1 MASVQGMRAVEV
13 FEAKLMR
20 RSNPGRRLHDAVVIV
35 PGIMG
40 SELREAGTGRKLWG
54 VGKLLTYTARAHT
67 DRLRQLAVTEDEREG
82 RTGRVEVTGLLE
94 SFEPLPG
101 LGSAHPYTAMVAE
114 MRRSVVD
121 PAALLPFP
129 YDWRLSVEHNGAL
142 LAAAARR
149 HLDAWRAHPGH
160 RGYLEANPEAGPA
173 RLVVVAHSMGGLL
186 TREALHLDPAL
197 RGDIRAVMTVGTPF
211 NGSVKAVLMLNAGK
225 GLPFPV
231 PPAVL
236 RQVAATMP
244 GLYDLLPGYR
254 AFEADGDMRVPGVE
268 DIVALG
274 GRRELAKAAVD
285 WRTSRAETTLPE
297 HVTVVGMGQRT
308 WTSYRLADGVALF
321 DRCLFKR
328 YHDGRLLP
336 DAEGRPQ
343 RDPRTGDGTVYQ
355 YAAQLPGTERP
366 VHFYHE
372 HGALIRTRSVLD
384 MASGLMHGLRHPEER
399 GAMLGDEAEFELC
412 APEWAALGEPFA
424 IEVDGVARGADLECR
439 VRGVDGLDELLTP
452 ALRPVPGR
460 PGVLAASCTPD
471 RPGMYEV
478 EVTGGEEP
486 KRRLVPVLDMVH
498 DG

>member
-1 MASVQGMRAVEV
+1 
-13 FEAKLMR
+13 MR

-94 SFEPLPG
+94 SFELLPG

-285 WRTSRAETTLPE
+285 RRTSRAETTLPE

-328 YHDGRLLP
+328 YNDGRLLP

-460 PGVLAASCTPD
+460 AGVLAASCTPD

>member
-1 MASVQGMRAVEV
+1 MASVQGMRAVRV

-94 SFEPLPG
+94 SFELLPG

-285 WRTSRAETTLPE
+285 WRISRAETTLPE

-328 YHDGRLLP
+328 YNDGRLLP

-460 PGVLAASCTPD
+460 AGVLAASCTPD

>member
-1 MASVQGMRAVEV
+1 MASVQGMRAVRV

-94 SFEPLPG
+94 SFELLPG

-285 WRTSRAETTLPE
+285 RRTSRAETTLPE

-328 YHDGRLLP
+328 YNDGRLLP

-460 PGVLAASCTPD
+460 AGVLAASCTPD

>member
-1 MASVQGMRAVEV
+1 
-13 FEAKLMR
+13 MR
-20 RSNPGRRLHDAVVIV
+20 RDNPGRRLHDAVVIV

-40 SELREAGTGRKLWG
+40 SELRHTESGRKLWG
-54 VGKLLTYTARAHT
+54 VGRLLAYTVRAHT
-67 DRLRQLAVTEDEREG
+67 ERLRQLEVTEEEREG
-82 RTGRVEVTGLLE
+82 DTGRVEVTGLLE
-94 SFEPLPG
+94 SAEMLPG
-101 LGSAHPYTAMVAE
+101 FGSAHPYSAMVAE

-149 HLDAWRAHPGH
+149 HLDAWRAHSRH
-160 RGYLEANPEAGPA
+160 RRYLEDDPEAGPA
-173 RLVVVAHSMGGLL
+173 RLVFVAHSMGGLL
-186 TREALHLDPAL
+186 TREALHRDRTL
-197 RGDIRAVMTVGTPF
+197 RDDIRAVMTVGTPF
-211 NGSVKAVLMLNAGK
+211 SGSVKAVLMLNAGK
-225 GLPFPV
+225 GLPLPV
-231 PPAVL
+231 PSAAL
-236 RQVAATMP
+236 REVAPTMP
-244 GLYDLLPGYR
+244 GLYDLLPSYR
-254 AFEADGDMRVPGVE
+254 AHEVDGDMRVPGVE
-268 DIVALG
+268 DIVAIG
-274 GRRELAKAAVD
+274 GRRDLAKAAVD

-308 WTSYRLADGVALF
+308 WTSYRVEEGTALF
-321 DRCLFKR
+321 DQYLFKR
-328 YHDGRLLP
+328 YNDGRLLP

-355 YAAQLPGTERP
+355 YAAQLPGTVRP

-372 HGALIRTRSVLD
+372 HGHLIRARSVLD

-399 GAMLGDEAEFELC
+399 GAMLGDETAFELC
-412 APEWAALGEPFA
+412 APEWSPLGEPFA

-439 VRGVDGLDELLTP
+439 VRGLNGLDEVLTP

-460 PGVLAASCTPD
+460 PGLLAASCLPG

-478 EVTGGEEP
+478 EVTGGDEP
-486 KRRLVPVLDMVH
+486 KRRLVPVLDTAH

>member
-1 MASVQGMRAVEV
+1 MWAVRA

-54 VGKLLTYTARAHT
+54 VGKLLAYTARAHT
-67 DRLRQLAVTEDEREG
+67 ERLRQLAVTEDERAG

-101 LGSAHPYTAMVAE
+101 FGSAHPYTAMVAE

-121 PAALLPFP
+121 PAALLSFP

-149 HLDAWRAHPGH
+149 HLDAWRARLAH
-160 RGYLEANPEAGPA
+160 RKYLEDHPEAGPA
-173 RLVVVAHSMGGLL
+173 RLVFVAHSMGGLL
-186 TREALHLDPAL
+186 TREALHLDRTL
-197 RGDIRAVMTVGTPF
+197 RDDIRVVMTVGTPF

-231 PPAVL
+231 PPGIL

-244 GLYDLLPGYR
+244 GLYDLLPSYR
-254 AFEADGDMRVPGVE
+254 AHEVDGDMRVPGVE

-285 WRTSRAETTLPE
+285 WRTSRAQTTLPE
-297 HVTVVGMGQRT
+297 HVTVVGMGQST

-321 DRCLFKR
+321 DQYLFKR
-328 YHDGRLLP
+328 YNDGRLLL

-355 YAAQLPGTERP
+355 YAAQLPGTARP

-372 HGALIRTRSVLD
+372 HGDLIRTRSVLD

-399 GAMLGDEAEFELC
+399 GAMLGDEARYELR
-412 APEWAALGEPFA
+412 APEWSALGEPFA

-439 VRGVDGLDELLTP
+439 VRGVNGLDELLTP
-452 ALRPVPGR
+452 ALRPAPGR
-460 PGVLAASCTPD
+460 PGVLAASCLPG

>member
-197 RGDIRAVMTVGTPF
+197 RGDIQAVMTVGTPF

-285 WRTSRAETTLPE
+285 RRTSRAETTLPE

-328 YHDGRLLP
+328 YNDGRLLP

-424 IEVDGVARGADLECR
+424 IQVDGVARGADLECR
-439 VRGVDGLDELLTP
+439 VRGVNGLDELLTP